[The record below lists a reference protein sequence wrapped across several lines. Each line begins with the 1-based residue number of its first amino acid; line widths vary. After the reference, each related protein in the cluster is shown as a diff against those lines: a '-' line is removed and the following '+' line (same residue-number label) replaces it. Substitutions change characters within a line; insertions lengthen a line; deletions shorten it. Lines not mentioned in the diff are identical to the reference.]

1 MVDWHDEGMTSAAT
15 PKGERRRQSLVTAAA
30 DLLLEGGFDA
40 VRHRAVASRAGLPLA
55 STTYY
60 FGSLDELIALAVEHN
75 GNRELDAMRARIDEV
90 TQRRRGVEATVDL
103 IVDLLVGPEDG
114 TGDGSR
120 ERLIARYERF
130 VASARHPE
138 LREVQ
143 LRLRAQVDDLLTE
156 VLRRS
161 GREVREPQLRRLVAV
176 VDGVVVGAL
185 SEVDPD
191 PRGMARAMLSD
202 LIDDFAPP
210 STR

>member
-1 MVDWHDEGMTSAAT
+1 MTSAAT
-15 PKGERRRQSLVTAAA
+15 PKGERRRQALVTAAA

-60 FGSLDELIALAVEHN
+60 FGSLDELVALAVEHN
-75 GNRELDAMRARIDEV
+75 GNRELDAMRERIDDV
-90 TQRRRGVEATVDL
+90 SQRRRGVEATVDL

-114 TGDGSR
+114 TADHDGGR

-143 LRLRAQVDDLLTE
+143 LRLRAQTDDLLAE

-161 GREVREPQLRRLVAV
+161 GRMVREPRLRRLVAV

-191 PRGMARAMLSD
+191 PRGMARAMLLD
-202 LIDDFAPP
+202 LIDDLAPP
-210 STR
+210 TVR

>member
-1 MVDWHDEGMTSAAT
+1 MTSAAT
-15 PKGERRRQSLVTAAA
+15 PKGERRRQALVTAAA

-40 VRHRAVASRAGLPLA
+40 VRHRAVAKRAGLPLA

-60 FGSLDELIALAVEHN
+60 FASLDELVALAVEHN
-75 GNRELDAMRARIDEV
+75 GNRELDAMRERIEDV
-90 TQRRRGVEATVDL
+90 TQRRRGVEASVDL

-114 TGDGSR
+114 TDAGDGAR
-120 ERLIARYERF
+120 ERLIARYERL

-143 LRLRAQVDDLLTE
+143 LRLRAQLDDLLAE
-156 VLRRS
+156 LLRRS
-161 GREVREPQLRRLVAV
+161 GRVVRESQLRRLVAV

-191 PRGMARAMLSD
+191 PRGMARAMLLD
-202 LIDDFAPP
+202 LIDEFAPL
-210 STR
+210 STH

>member
-1 MVDWHDEGMTSAAT
+1 MISAAT
-15 PKGERRRQSLVTAAA
+15 PKGERRRQALVTAAA

-40 VRHRAVASRAGLPLA
+40 VRHRAVATRAGLPLA

-75 GNRELDAMRARIDEV
+75 GNRELDAMRARIDDV

-103 IVDLLVGPEDG
+103 IVDLLVGPDDA
-114 TGDGSR
+114 GDGSR

-138 LREVQ
+138 LRDVQ
-143 LRLRAQVDDLLTE
+143 LRLRAQLDDLLTE

-161 GREVREPQLRRLVAV
+161 GRDVREPQLRRLVAV